1 MQGFSRNTDLTRK
14 VTQEPRARN
23 RSAGAADKKESGEEA
38 PLVSGVYETEIL

>member
-23 RSAGAADKKESGEEA
+23 RSAGAADKKSGEKA